1 MNNEFLNALVMY
13 RNNAGLTQEQASEKL
28 CICLRSLIN
37 YETGRTNVPDDIV
50 NKMTKIYNAPVLGYY
65 WLRNT
70 QTGRNILPALAKSSL
85 AENGLSLLDGLNT
98 ANEYKNDVIKICL
111 DNKIDA
117 SEQPKFK
124 KIVEASK
131 TLMKTLM
138 NFTFIK

>member
-1 MNNEFLNALVMY
+1 MNNEFLKALVLY

-37 YETGRTNVPDDIV
+37 YENGKTNVPDDIA
-50 NKMTKIYNAPVLGYY
+50 NKMSQIYNAPVLGYY

-70 QTGRNILPALAKSSL
+70 QTGKNILPALTKSSL
-85 AENGLSLLDGLNT
+85 SESGLCFLDGLNT
-98 ANEYKNDVIKICL
+98 ANEHRADLIKICL

-131 TLMKTLM
+131 TLLKTLM
-138 NFTFIK
+138 KFSLKF

>member
-1 MNNEFLNALVMY
+1 MNNEFLNVLVMY
-13 RNNAGLTQEQASEKL
+13 RNSAGLTQEQASEKL

-37 YETGRTNVPDDIV
+37 YETGRTNVPDDID

-70 QTGRNILPALAKSSL
+70 QTGKNILPALAKSSL
-85 AENGLSLLDGLNT
+85 AENGLSFLDGLNT

>member
-50 NKMTKIYNAPVLGYY
+50 NKMSQIYNASILGYY

-70 QTGRNILPALAKSSL
+70 QTGKSILPALAKNSL
-85 AENGLSLLDGLNT
+85 SENGLCFLDGLNT
-98 ANEYKNDVIKICL
+98 ANECRADVIKICM

-117 SEQPKFK
+117 SEQPRFK

-131 TLMKTLM
+131 DLMKTLM